1 MMPTKTVLAALA
13 LLAVGASLVRPALAT
28 DITFVTE
35 EYAPFNY
42 SEGGSIR
49 GIAVEQVRK
58 IAETAGLSYRMEI
71 MPWARALMLA
81 EREAGHCVFTT
92 GHTPDRHEKFN
103 WVEPLLRDQM
113 VMIKRK
119 DSPIVATTLEEARAF
134 RIGSQRGDIGF
145 DVLRQLGFTDI
156 DLATDMAITLGK
168 LRSGRIDLMP
178 TSVKTYDAL
187 IAEGEPIE
195 RAMLMEGQVYG
206 IACNRTVPRETIDA
220 LQRALDALVTS
231 GDQDAIFA
239 RYGLPP
245 NTRTA
250 QR

>member
-1 MMPTKTVLAALA
+1 MMPTKTVLGALA
-13 LLAVGASLVRPALAT
+13 VLALCTSPVRPALAA

-42 SEGGSIR
+42 SEDGTIR
-49 GIAVEQVRK
+49 GIAVEQVRR
-58 IAETAGLSYRMEI
+58 IADTAGVSYRMEI

-81 EREAGHCVFTT
+81 EREADHCVFTT
-92 GHTPDRHEKFN
+92 AHTSERHDRFN

-113 VMIKRK
+113 VMVRRK
-119 DSPIVATTLEEARAF
+119 GSPVHAATLDEARAF
-134 RIGSQRGDIGF
+134 RIGSQRGDIGY
-145 DVLRQLGFTDI
+145 DVLTQMGFTGI
-156 DLATDMAITLGK
+156 DLATDIAITLGK

-206 IACNRTVPRETIDA
+206 IACNRNVPKTTIDA
-220 LQRALDALVTS
+220 LQKALDALVTG

>member
-1 MMPTKTVLAALA
+1 MMSTKTALAALA
-13 LLAVGASLVRPALAT
+13 LVASLVGPALAA

-42 SEGGSIR
+42 SEGGEIK
-49 GIAVEQVRK
+49 GIAVEQVRQ
-58 IAETAGLSYRMEI
+58 IAEASGISYQMEI

-81 EREAGHCVFTT
+81 ERQDGHCVFTT
-92 GHTPDRHEKFN
+92 GHTPERHAKFH

-119 DSPIVATTLEEARAF
+119 GGPIVATTLEQARAF

-145 DVLRQLGFTDI
+145 DVLKQLGFTDI
-156 DLATDMAITLGK
+156 DLASDIEITLGK

-178 TSVKTYDAL
+178 TSVKTYDKL
-187 IAEGEPIE
+187 IADGQPIE
-195 RAMLMEGQVYG
+195 RAMLMDGQVYG
-206 IACNRTVPRETIDA
+206 IACNRSVPEETIRA
-220 LQRALDALVTS
+220 LQQALDALVTS
-231 GDQDAIFA
+231 GRQDAIFA

>member
-1 MMPTKTVLAALA
+1 MMSTKTALAALA
-13 LLAVGASLVRPALAT
+13 LVASLVGPALAA

-42 SEGGSIR
+42 SEGGEIK
-49 GIAVEQVRK
+49 GIAVEQVRQ
-58 IAETAGLSYRMEI
+58 IAEASGIYYQMEI

-81 EREAGHCVFTT
+81 ERQAGHCVFTT
-92 GHTPDRHEKFN
+92 GHTPERHAKFR

-119 DSPIVATTLEEARAF
+119 GSPIVATTLEQARAF

-145 DVLRQLGFTDI
+145 DVLKQLGFTDI
-156 DLATDMAITLGK
+156 DLASDIEITLGK

-178 TSVKTYDAL
+178 TSVKTYDKL
-187 IAEGEPIE
+187 IADGQPIE
-195 RAMLMEGQVYG
+195 RAMLMDGQVYG
-206 IACNRTVPRETIDA
+206 IACNRSVPEETIRA
-220 LQRALDALVTS
+220 LQQALDALVTS
-231 GDQDAIFA
+231 GRQDAIFA